1 MVGLGFGTPWL
12 FVVVDSCSGCVC
24 VIAGGEGGG
33 ERQVGDVHGV
43 GVGVGG
49 GGVGRGGAEGRSRGH
64 QGAPQDDALPPHPGM
79 ISSRVHAPRDA
90 ALVAPKLL
98 LHISITMWEI

>member
-1 MVGLGFGTPWL
+1 M
-12 FVVVDSCSGCVC
+12 
-24 VIAGGEGGG
+24 IAGREGGG

-43 GVGVGG
+43 GVGVGVGGVGGVGG